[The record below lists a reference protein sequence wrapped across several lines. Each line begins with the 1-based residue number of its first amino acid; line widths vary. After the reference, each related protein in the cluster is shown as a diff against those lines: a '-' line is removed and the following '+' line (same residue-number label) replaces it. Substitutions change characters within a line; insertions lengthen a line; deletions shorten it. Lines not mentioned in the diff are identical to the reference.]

1 MFSPFLNKIRWLLC
15 ILWDAHQLFLHEG
28 SLWYI
33 SLVIHYIITGT
44 QPDFAQ
50 SVSLL
55 RPYPISGSLVLV
67 VIVLCQVVISNDTIH
82 PQAVCPLGD
91 NSLDEL
97 KEIKGNSF
105 SSIASLGFILV
116 IWVSVSLSQSTNP
129 YRCLTQ
135 VDNIFFRIV
144 QLLCILDLNPS
155 YTQLFRTHTLYQG
168 GGGGG
173 GHLDL
178 PY

>member
-1 MFSPFLNKIRWLLC
+1 M
-15 ILWDAHQLFLHEG
+15 
-28 SLWYI
+28 
-33 SLVIHYIITGT
+33 
-44 QPDFAQ
+44 
-50 SVSLL
+50 
-55 RPYPISGSLVLV
+55 LV

-129 YRCLTQ
+129 YKCLTQ

-155 YTQLFRTHTLYQG
+155 YTKLFRTHTLYQG
-168 GGGGG
+168 GAGGGG
-173 GHLDL
+173 VIWTYPTISSTLGCTNVKFCKVLEIPFKISENTRFVKNLLYGYHGNCLITWCFL
-178 PY
+178 LIIVKMIMKNR